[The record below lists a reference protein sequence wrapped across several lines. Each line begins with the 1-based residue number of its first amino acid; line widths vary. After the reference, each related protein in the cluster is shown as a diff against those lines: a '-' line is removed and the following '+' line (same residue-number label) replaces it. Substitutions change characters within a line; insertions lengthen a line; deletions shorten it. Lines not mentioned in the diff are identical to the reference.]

1 MYYGSMN
8 VEIERNDP
16 VPVPRKKTKKKSVKK
31 KRKGIKKIKSTG
43 VGGVVKTK
51 KKKKRLKKKG
61 VTNSS
66 THSAETKTA
75 KERK

>member
-16 VPVPRKKTKKKSVKK
+16 VPKKKTKKKSVKK